1 MANKLSHYRKTLHIT
16 ILALLIVVLF
26 SLTGCGPSEEEI
38 TARVAEAAA
47 ETISARVP
55 STMYPTYTALPSLT
69 PNATYTA
76 QPTQTAYPTY
86 TKPPTQTAY
95 PTFTSEPTATR
106 VIARRGTLTASP
118 TLYPTHTPY
127 PTYTKFPTHTSFP
140 TLTAYPTYTV
150 LPSLTPNATYT
161 AQPTP
166 EPQVVWQI
174 VTATDDPDILKADK
188 KDGFYLVGI
197 DIAPGIWTIRTDA
210 RYTKC
215 YWKLTDRRNQIIR
228 NYLGTAGG
236 SIIIDDT
243 MLQLEIQN
251 CGTIEF
257 VQSQ

>member
-1 MANKLSHYRKTLHIT
+1 MTNQLSHFRTFLYFVL
-16 ILALLIVVLF
+16 LALFTGCALI
-26 SLTGCGPSEEEI
+26 LTGCGPSEEDI
-38 TARVAEAAA
+38 TTRVAEAAA
-47 ETISARVP
+47 ATFAARAT
-55 STMYPTYTALPSLT
+55 STGYPTYTALPSLT
-69 PNATYTA
+69 P
-76 QPTQTAYPTY
+76 YPTY
-86 TKPPTQTAY
+86 TALPTQTAY
-95 PTFTSEPTATR
+95 PTFTTQPTATR
-106 VIARRGTLTASP
+106 AITRRGTMTATV
-118 TLYPTHTPY
+118 TLYPTHTPFATYTKFPTHTPY
-127 PTYTKFPTHTSFP
+127 PTYT
-140 TLTAYPTYTV
+140 A

-174 VTATDDPDILKADK
+174 VTATDDPDVLKADK

-210 RYTKC
+210 SFTKC

-236 SIIIDDT
+236 SIFIDDT

-257 VQSQ
+257 VQPQ